1 MRTIEK
7 NMIHAIENKKNFNDS
22 NTQVTHVNEE
32 TVVRLHGNI
41 IATIKGN
48 ELSVRS
54 AGWETNTTK
63 SRLNSI
69 LSHFNKPGISQKN
82 FCWLIGNENFN
93 GEKTFKL

>member
-1 MRTIEK
+1 MKTIEK
-7 NMIHAIENKKNFNDS
+7 NMIDAINNGKNFNS
-22 NTQVTHVNEE
+22 KNTSVSHDNNE
-32 TVVRLHGNI
+32 TTIRLRGNR

-48 ELSVRS
+48 ELNVRS

-69 LSHFNKPGISQKN
+69 LSHFNKPAISQKN
-82 FCWLIGNENFN
+82 FCWFIGNEKFN

>member
-7 NMIHAIENKKNFNDS
+7 NMIAAINNGKNFRS
-22 NTQVTHVNEE
+22 KNTSVSHDNNE
-32 TVVRLHGNI
+32 TTIRLYGNR

-54 AGWETNTTK
+54 AGWETYTTK

-69 LSHFNKPGISQKN
+69 LSHFNKPKISQKK
-82 FCWLIGNENFN
+82 FCWFIGNEKFN
-93 GEKTFKL
+93 GKITFKL